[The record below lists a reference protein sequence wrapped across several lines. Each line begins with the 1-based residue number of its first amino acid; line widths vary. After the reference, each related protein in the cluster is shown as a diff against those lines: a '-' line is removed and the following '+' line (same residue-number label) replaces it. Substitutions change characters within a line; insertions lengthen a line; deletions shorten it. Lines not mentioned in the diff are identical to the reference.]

1 MHIPRGAKL
10 EVSVCVSVCENRSE
24 VERRLWRR
32 KPLAH
37 FSNCPLSSTAPLFAT
52 DMKAL
57 WNCARSLLA
66 LWLIGI
72 GVVREATGASSFLR
86 ISHIQ
91 RASSLDGMEEWVGV
105 PGSAAMEQYE
115 YGKHV

>member
-10 EVSVCVSVCENRSE
+10 EVSVCVSEIRSE

-32 KPLAH
+32 KHLAH

-52 DMKAL
+52 GMKAL
-57 WNCARSLLA
+57 WNCARTLLA

-91 RASSLDGMEEWVGV
+91 RASSLDGMEERVGV
-105 PGSAAMEQYE
+105 RGSAAMEHYE